1 MITAEM
7 DKTHLCYSTKKFGG
21 GVRADASVGNLYL
34 IDSAAARGDT
44 LYGRILGLKTDLP
57 GTSSLWTI
65 KYETFPRLMGSVE
78 RREPPSDTELTSVVI
93 DGEKGSIHGCDT
105 SVELAFSPM
114 RFVYLQQLWLEI
126 TDYFFEGLLG
136 YEVWGKLRPSEE
148 EMEDASRSSTGR
160 RANVADQQNNPKAL
174 HERGDLNQ
182 TGQVDGNFILG
193 SDAAGLRIGNGWNG
207 VRTYHTVRINNAK
220 RNANETKQ
228 AIKQ

>member
-1 MITAEM
+1 
-7 DKTHLCYSTKKFGG
+7 
-21 GVRADASVGNLYL
+21 
-34 IDSAAARGDT
+34 
-44 LYGRILGLKTDLP
+44 
-57 GTSSLWTI
+57 
-65 KYETFPRLMGSVE
+65 MGSVE